1 MLTACLSMAFSM
13 PSCPG
18 TQAMQ
23 QQLEL
28 LDKQQATLK
37 QQIQSL
43 DQQNKKFEGEM
54 TQVTQLLSQVS
65 STVLAQKA
73 AIEQMEKSLQDMA
86 ARAAAKPAAKAAPSK
101 SKGTSK
107 RH

>member
-1 MLTACLSMAFSM
+1 
-13 PSCPG
+13 
-18 TQAMQ
+18 MQ

-28 LDKQQATLK
+28 LDKQQAALK
-37 QQIQSL
+37 QQIQTL

-73 AIEQMEKSLQDMA
+73 AIEQMEKSLQEMA
-86 ARAAAKPAAKAAPSK
+86 AKAAAAKPAPKAAK
-101 SKGTSK
+101 SKASAK
-107 RH
+107 KH